1 MKLIEENSVAA
12 VVYHKKEYLLLKY
25 GLGHWEYVKGHI
37 EKGETEKETIMR
49 ELEEET
55 SIKVASIIEGF
66 YEKYDYFFTSRGK
79 KIHKFVSCYL
89 IKSNT
94 REVTLSFEHVGYKW
108 LSFQKAIKQL
118 TYDNAKRI
126 LKAAHN
132 FRLLTSV

>member
-1 MKLIEENSVAA
+1 MEENSVAA
-12 VVYHKKEYLLLKY
+12 VVYYKKEYLLLKY
-25 GLGHWEYVKGHI
+25 GLGHWEYVKGHM
-37 EKGETEKETIMR
+37 ESEETEKETIMR

-55 SIKVASIIEGF
+55 GIKEASIIEGF
-66 YEKYDYFFTSRGK
+66 NEKYDYAFTSKGK

-94 REVTLSFEHVGYKW
+94 RDVTLSFEHVAYKW

-126 LKAAHN
+126 LEKAHN